1 MIANANVKI
10 DWAPNHAGMSV
21 VLDAG
26 ALVPQGPDLF
36 RSAGLAILGSHH
48 DRLALALRLELE
60 AIDRGIK
67 AVYASAHEQAHIFA
81 HELFSQKRFWRLYRD
96 IGGLTGRRTFGRND
110 VPAGPTGPLPELE
123 LSSRQISQIL
133 RRMLAG
139 LSQSDQDGLSLVTF
153 LRTILFKQVA
163 ALAAFKAAC
172 MRREPVA
179 AGTLRDRVL
188 SLEIH
193 TGSSPPA
200 TAAMSLAACKAT
212 LPIAALQVNYETICQ
227 QDHRTH
233 RNDPLQRRHPP
244 ARWQRTRSC
253 SFSSLVTL
261 IRTSA
266 SSARSTVSP
275 RPTGFTACR
284 SRASGSSPSNG
295 RRILAPIRFVSNGG
309 RPAMTTAKFVPAP
322 PVTPGDVLRKRILGA
337 DITQDTLAK
346 AMDVSRF
353 SVSQIINGKRA
364 ITPEMALRLSHVTS
378 TTPEYWLDLQ
388 RAVDLYAARRKLAA
402 ELKRLRVV
410 RAPKIE
416 SELYKDA

>member
-110 VPAGPTGPLPELE
+110 VTAGPTGPLPELE

-200 TAAMSLAACKAT
+200 TAAMSLAACKVT
-212 LPIAALQVNYETICQ
+212 LPIAALQVNYKTICQ

-244 ARWQRTRSC
+244 AHYGGSVRDHAASRRLSL
-253 SFSSLVTL
+253 SSGH
-261 IRTSA
+261 R
-266 SSARSTVSP
+266 RH
-275 RPTGFTACR
+275 RPDQPFHQDR
-284 SRASGSSPSNG
+284 RA
-295 RRILAPIRFVSNGG
+295 L
-309 RPAMTTAKFVPAP
+309 RPAGRGQVVRHLPMVGGFW
-322 PVTPGDVLRKRILGA
+322 
-337 DITQDTLAK
+337 
-346 AMDVSRF
+346 
-353 SVSQIINGKRA
+353 
-364 ITPEMALRLSHVTS
+364 RLSDSSRT
-378 TTPEYWLDLQ
+378 
-388 RAVDLYAARRKLAA
+388 AVGL
-402 ELKRLRVV
+402 
-410 RAPKIE
+410 P
-416 SELYKDA
+416 